1 MQLLIQR
8 GQGKTILLRLPNFKL
23 WAKFELTPEEAAL
36 INKYQVHDHILVEG
50 IPGQLRKAM
59 IISGVLGFFVYG
71 LFAPQAG
78 FGDAILILFS
88 VFAVGSFVIYH
99 NIREQI
105 RVRDILN
112 GRFFACKSVVSLMAK
127 EQNIAE
133 MANAFRHLLEAM
145 KNWGGREIIELEP
158 YKEPVLRLIEPPQP
172 DATGG
177 EVRKGLTP
185 VWIGGFVGITGIVGI
200 GGYLLLARGG
210 VTPKVTQEP
219 IYIESNLSSAKSNLS
234 QKIPAIQQTDIWK
247 ENLQEADIMQ
257 VLALSEEKFQ
267 FVKHRA
273 EKSLPPKQGNRKI
286 ARVANDRGLSYLQG
300 GRIGD
305 AINTFQEAHR
315 ANPADIEIVNNL
327 GFAYLLNND
336 PVSAENYLLI
346 ALTQRWDRSAA
357 WGNLGQAYAKKGL
370 MPDAVASFSNA
381 YRFSR
386 DLNQTHSYF
395 LGMMEKEKD
404 ANLKLA
410 LRQAT
415 QVGEKWFMKN

>member
-8 GQGKTILLRLPNFKL
+8 GQGKTILLRRPNFRL
-23 WAKFELTPEEAAL
+23 WAKFELNPEEAAL

-59 IISGVLGFFVYG
+59 IISGMVGMFGWG
-71 LFAPQAG
+71 LIAAKARFEEG
-78 FGDAILILFS
+78 ILIAIL
-88 VFAVGSFVIYH
+88 VFVIGSLVIYD

-105 RVRDILN
+105 LVRDILN
-112 GRFFACKSVVSLMAK
+112 GRFFKCKSVVSLMAK

-158 YKEPVLRLIEPPQP
+158 YKQPVLRLIEPPQP

-185 VWIGGFVGITGIVGI
+185 VWIGGFVGITGMVGI
-200 GGYLLLARGG
+200 GGYLYLARGG

-219 IYIESNLSSAKSNLS
+219 IYIESNLSSAKSNVS
-234 QKIPAIQQTDIWK
+234 QKIPTIQQTDIGQ
-247 ENLQEADIMQ
+247 ENLQQADIMQ
-257 VLALSEEKFQ
+257 LLAVSEEKFQ

-357 WGNLGQAYAKKGL
+357 WGNLGQAYVKKGQ
-370 MPDAVASFSNA
+370 MKDAVASFNNA

-386 DLNQTHSYF
+386 DLNQTHQFF
-395 LGMMEKEKD
+395 LALMEKSD
-404 ANLKLA
+404 D
-410 LRQAT
+410 
-415 QVGEKWFMKN
+415 